1 MEFPHDQ
8 VRTSTV
14 LSTLC
19 TLYTTLQT
27 SSVGTTSVCDCS
39 CRSGPVRLV
48 GHTAVAYKD
57 RMLLF
62 GGGLSQNS
70 PNNCLWSF
78 NFSTHT
84 WGQMASLPGSSPPDK
99 IHHCCT
105 GLGPSYRS
113 ETGGPWPGC
122 GQRTRVLTR
131 PFKNRCFP
139 APLSFL
145 GSQGAIELQTFSL
158 DQSHGGR
165 TTASEQ
171 EPTNRDTERN
181 RSGLTFENKAL
192 KKTWSCT
199 EDQLSEER
207 EEEEQEEDI
216 SHQHLP
222 DLLLV
227 LGGRPCTLHGP
238 LSVWQMTLSD
248 S

>member
-1 MEFPHDQ
+1 M
-8 VRTSTV
+8 
-14 LSTLC
+14 
-19 TLYTTLQT
+19 
-27 SSVGTTSVCDCS
+27 
-39 CRSGPVRLV
+39 

-62 GGGLSQNS
+62 GGGLSLNS

-113 ETGGPWPGC
+113 ETGGPWPSC

-158 DQSHGGR
+158 DQSCGGR

-171 EPTNRDTERN
+171 EPTNRDADRN